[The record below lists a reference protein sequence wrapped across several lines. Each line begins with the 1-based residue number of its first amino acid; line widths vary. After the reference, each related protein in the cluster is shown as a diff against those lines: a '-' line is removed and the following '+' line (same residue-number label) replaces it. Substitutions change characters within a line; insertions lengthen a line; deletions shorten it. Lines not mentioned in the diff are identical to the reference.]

1 MKIVSYALCFIGAFL
16 NLFVL
21 VKCYEKTVNYRNYSF
36 IKFIVYLIIGTVINF
51 LVNIYLPVWTKVLC
65 FIISLIFIFKLIFK
79 EDLKIVIIK
88 SLILYIL
95 LMLVDFVSSIVIS
108 TFLSSKV
115 NVLNENTIN
124 LIKGFCTLIVS
135 FFYMLI
141 FSIRNFAKLVNKVV
155 NFFVNYQFIISCVLL
170 ESLFLI
176 LLILSSFFS
185 FKASLKLYLLTL
197 LISLVICFLFSLL
210 VYLTYKNKTALAEQ
224 KALLNIMNE
233 YESMLEVNR
242 ENRHEMLNNL
252 VVLKSF
258 KNKASIEYEDLL
270 SEILNDYQNKKN
282 GAYTRLYT
290 LPTGVKGIVYYKVA
304 NIIDKNINFNTEISK
319 EVYTY
324 FDKLDAKLYYKVCK
338 IIGILLD
345 NAIEATIHTN
355 EKLIFIEMFKLG
367 NELFVLIQNSC
378 EDKVDIENINKKGFS
393 TKGKNHGYGLY
404 IVNKLITSS
413 EQLSLSQY
421 MFDKDFVTE
430 LKITL

>member
-1 MKIVSYALCFIGAFL
+1 MKIVSYVLCFIGAFL

-21 VKCYEKTVNYRNYSF
+21 VKCYEKTLSEKYELNLKSILTILISAIFDF
-36 IKFIVYLIIGTVINF
+36 IINMFVVSKFKIVFMLLLVYLMLF
-51 LVNIYLPVWTKVLC
+51 
-65 FIISLIFIFKLIFK
+65 LIFK
-79 EDLKIVIIK
+79 EKYYVVLFKT
-88 SLILYIL
+88 LYLYIAIFIF
-95 LMLVDFVSSIVIS
+95 DF
-108 TFLSSKV
+108 
-115 NVLNENTIN
+115 
-124 LIKGFCTLIVS
+124 LI
-135 FFYMLI
+135 
-141 FSIRNFAKLVNKVV
+141 
-155 NFFVNYQFIISCVLL
+155 
-170 ESLFLI
+170 SLF
-176 LLILSSFFS
+176 LLILSSGNKVNMYALDILKAFSTFFVTL
-185 FKASLKLYLLTL
+185 FLYLLFKIRKFLSFTKNL
-197 LISLVICFLFSLL
+197 FKLIESKSSSVIIIVIVIIFSTFVLATYVHAFNFLFESFWMTFFLL
-210 VYLTYKNKTALAEQ
+210 LAFSFLSFVLVKEFIKNKTALAEQ
-224 KALLNIMNE
+224 KALLDIMNE

-282 GAYTRLYT
+282 GAYTKLYT

-378 EDKVDIENINKKGFS
+378 EDKVDLENINKKGFS

-404 IVNKLITSS
+404 IVNKLVASS

-421 MFDKDFVTE
+421 MFDNDFVTE